1 MINIDNIYRMKDS
14 NVITIYNILKKR
26 IESGTLRPEVEAIFI
41 VNMDILA
48 AELELRGISA

>member
-41 VNMDILA
+41 VNMDVLA
-48 AELELRGISA
+48 AELELRGLSA